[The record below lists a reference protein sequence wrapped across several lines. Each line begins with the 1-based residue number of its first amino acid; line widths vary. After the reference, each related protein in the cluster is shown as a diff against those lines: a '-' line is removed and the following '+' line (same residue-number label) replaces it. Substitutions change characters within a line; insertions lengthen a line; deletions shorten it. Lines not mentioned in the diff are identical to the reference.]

1 VFCSQVIYEW
11 AINRE
16 ENMNDE
22 FLKFDVAGAIGTI
35 TLNRPEKRN
44 ALSLELL
51 EALRDLL
58 TSIGQKDDVRVV
70 IIKGEGKVFSAG
82 HDISQLVNREMTDY
96 KTIFDTCIEVMEK
109 IQRLPQPVIAQVH
122 GVATAAGCQLVAACD
137 LAVAEEGTLFGTP
150 GVKIGLFCTTPG
162 VPLVRAIGRK
172 RALEMLLTGRM
183 ISARE
188 AEQYGLINKVVPA
201 DQLAAET
208 RALAERIAEASPLTV
223 SIGKE
228 AFYTQ
233 VNLADF
239 QAYDYAKQVIVT
251 NLFAEDA
258 KEGLSAFL
266 EKRRPTWKG
275 R

>member
-1 VFCSQVIYEW
+1 MDYKY
-11 AINRE
+11 
-16 ENMNDE
+16 
-22 FLKFDVAGAIGTI
+22 LKFDLEGPTGII
-35 TLNRPEKRN
+35 TLNRPDKRN

-51 EALRDLL
+51 EELSVLFTDLGL
-58 TSIGQKDDVRVV
+58 NKDIRVV
-70 IIKGEGKVFSAG
+70 ILRGAGKVFSAG
-82 HDISQLVNREMTDY
+82 HDISQLVGGDLTYYSAVFE
-96 KTIFDTCIEVMEK
+96 TCVEVMEK

-137 LAVAEEGTLFGTP
+137 LAIAEEGTRFGTP

-172 RALEMLLTGRM
+172 RALEMLFTGRM
-183 ISARE
+183 ISAQE
-188 AEQYGLINKVVPA
+188 AEQYGLVNKVVPA
-201 DQLAAET
+201 KELSAET
-208 RALAERIAEASPLTV
+208 KALAERIAEASPLAL

-233 VNLADF
+233 VNLADS
-239 QAYDYAKQVIVT
+239 QAYDYAKQVIVN

-266 EKRRPTWKG
+266 EKRQPTWKG

>member
-1 VFCSQVIYEW
+1 MGYEYL
-11 AINRE
+11 R
-16 ENMNDE
+16 
-22 FLKFDVAGAIGTI
+22 FDMDRSIGAI

-51 EALRDLL
+51 QELRALLG
-58 TSIGQKDDVRVV
+58 SIGQDKDIRVV
-70 IIKGEGKVFSAG
+70 IVKGEGKVFSAG
-82 HDISQLVNREMTDY
+82 HDISQLVGHEMTHY
-96 KTIFDTCIEVMEK
+96 NAIFDTCIEVMEK

-137 LAVAEEGTLFGTP
+137 LAVADEGTLFGTP

-162 VPLVRAIGRK
+162 VPLVRAVGRK

-183 ISARE
+183 ISAQE
-188 AEQYGLINKVVPA
+188 AEQYGLVNKVVPG
-201 DQLAAET
+201 DRLAAET
-208 RALAERIAEASPLTV
+208 RALAEKIAEASTLTL
-223 SIGKE
+223 SMGKE

-239 QAYDYAKQVIVT
+239 QAYDYAKRVIVT

-258 KEGLSAFL
+258 REGLSAFL
-266 EKRRPTWKG
+266 EKRKPIWRGK
-275 R
+275 

>member
-1 VFCSQVIYEW
+1 MGYDYL
-11 AINRE
+11 A
-16 ENMNDE
+16 
-22 FLKFDVAGAIGTI
+22 FDIEDTIGSI

-51 EALRDLL
+51 QELTALL
-58 TSIGQKDDVRVV
+58 TSISQNDGVRVV
-70 IIKGEGKVFSAG
+70 IIKGEGKIFCAG
-82 HDISQLVNREMTDY
+82 HDISQLINHEMTFY
-96 KTIFDTCIEVMEK
+96 SAIFDTCVEVMEK

-137 LAVAEEGTLFGTP
+137 LAVAEEGTSFGTP

-188 AEQYGLINKVVPA
+188 AEQYGLINKVVP
-201 DQLAAET
+201 DGQLSEET
-208 RALAERIAEASPLTV
+208 RALAQKIAEASPLTL
-223 SIGKE
+223 SIGKT

-233 VNLADF
+233 INMADA
-239 QAYDYAKQVIVT
+239 QAYDYARQAIVN

-258 KEGLSAFL
+258 QEGLSAFL
-266 EKRRPTWKG
+266 EKRKPTWKG

>member
-1 VFCSQVIYEW
+1 MTYEYL
-11 AINRE
+11 R
-16 ENMNDE
+16 
-22 FLKFDVAGAIGTI
+22 FDLDNAIGVI

-51 EALRDLL
+51 DELNAML
-58 TSIGQKDDVRVV
+58 TTVSEDNDVRVV
-70 IIKGEGKVFSAG
+70 IIKGEGKVFCAG
-82 HDISQLVNREMTDY
+82 HDISQLVGRKMTDY
-96 KTIFDTCIEVMEK
+96 TAIFDTCVVVMEK
-109 IQRLPQPVIAQVH
+109 IQGLPQPVIAQVH

-172 RALEMLLTGRM
+172 RALEMLFTGRM
-183 ISARE
+183 ISAQE
-188 AEQYGLINKVVPA
+188 AEQYGLVNKVVSA
-201 DQLAAET
+201 DQLAVET
-208 RALAERIAEASPLTV
+208 KALAEKIAEASPLTL
-223 SIGKE
+223 SMGKE

-233 VNLADF
+233 VNLADSH
-239 QAYDYAKQVIVT
+239 AYDYAKRVIVT

-266 EKRRPTWKG
+266 EKRKRTWKG
-275 R
+275 K

>member
-1 VFCSQVIYEW
+1 MTYEYL
-11 AINRE
+11 R
-16 ENMNDE
+16 
-22 FLKFDVAGAIGTI
+22 FDLDNAIGVI

-51 EALRDLL
+51 DELNAML
-58 TSIGQKDDVRVV
+58 TTVSEDNDVRVV
-70 IIKGEGKVFSAG
+70 IIKGEGKVFCAG
-82 HDISQLVNREMTDY
+82 HDISQLVDRKMTDY
-96 KTIFDTCIEVMEK
+96 TAIFDTCVVVMEK
-109 IQRLPQPVIAQVH
+109 IQGLPQPVIAQVH

-172 RALEMLLTGRM
+172 RALEMLFTGRM
-183 ISARE
+183 ISAQE
-188 AEQYGLINKVVPA
+188 AEQYGLVNKVVPA
-201 DQLAAET
+201 DQLAVET
-208 RALAERIAEASPLTV
+208 KALAEKIAEASPLTL
-223 SIGKE
+223 SMGKE

-233 VNLADF
+233 VNLADSH
-239 QAYDYAKQVIVT
+239 AYDYAKRVIVT

-266 EKRRPTWKG
+266 EKRKPIWKG
-275 R
+275 K

>member
-1 VFCSQVIYEW
+1 MEYNYLTFEVE
-11 AINRE
+11 
-16 ENMNDE
+16 
-22 FLKFDVAGAIGTI
+22 GAIGTI

-51 EALRDLL
+51 HELSTLL
-58 TSIGQKDDVRVV
+58 TSISRTNDVRVV

-82 HDISQLVNREMTDY
+82 HDISELVNHEMTFY
-96 KTIFDTCIEVMEK
+96 RAVFDTCVEVMEK

-122 GVATAAGCQLVAACD
+122 GIATAAGCQLVAACD
-137 LAVAEEGTLFGTP
+137 LAVAEEGTRFGTP

-162 VPLVRAIGRK
+162 VPLVRAVGRK

-188 AEQYGLINKVVPA
+188 AEQYGLINMVTPA

-208 RALAERIAEASPLTV
+208 RALAEKIAEASPLTV
-223 SIGKE
+223 SIGKK

-233 VNLADF
+233 VTLTDA
-239 QAYDYAKQVIVT
+239 QAYDYAKQVIVN
-251 NLFAEDA
+251 NLFTEDA

-266 EKRRPTWKG
+266 EKRTPTWKG
-275 R
+275 K

>member
-1 VFCSQVIYEW
+1 
-11 AINRE
+11 
-16 ENMNDE
+16 MNDQYV
-22 FLKFDVAGAIGTI
+22 KFDLEGPTGII

-51 EALRDLL
+51 EQLSTLFTDI
-58 TSIGQKDDVRVV
+58 SVNKDTRVV
-70 IIKGEGKVFSAG
+70 ILKGAGKVFSAG
-82 HDISQLVNREMTDY
+82 HDISQLVGGSLTYYNA
-96 KTIFDTCIEVMEK
+96 IFDTCVEVMEK

-137 LAVAEEGTLFGTP
+137 LAVAEEGARFGTP

-172 RALEMLLTGRM
+172 RALEMLFTGRM

-188 AEQYGLINKVVPA
+188 AEQYGLVNIVVPA
-201 DQLAAET
+201 EELSAET
-208 RALAERIAEASPLTV
+208 KALAERIAEASPLAL

-233 VNLADF
+233 VNLADA
-239 QAYDYAKQVIVT
+239 QAYDYAKGVIVN

-266 EKRRPTWKG
+266 EKRQPTWKG
-275 R
+275 K